1 MIVVYRSPIL
11 WILPL
16 FSALMAESFAGAVIY
31 ILAKNNIITLD
42 GQSQGILSVLVIG
55 AATDYA
61 LLLIARYREAGLVV
75 TTDLYPDARHE
86 VFNETNRAEVVERF
100 AAWLGTVRRRTRP

>member
-1 MIVVYRSPIL
+1 MSFNMIDLWSSMGPMAKAVMLIL
-11 WILPL
+11 
-16 FSALMAESFAGAVIY
+16 
-31 ILAKNNIITLD
+31 LAMSL
-42 GQSQGILSVLVIG
+42 LSLAI
-55 AATDYA
+55 AIEP
-61 LLLIARYREAGLVV
+61 LIARYREAGLVV